1 MSGPDDP
8 ERTLPWTG
16 QQPIP
21 ASQRAQRPRGGG
33 RPLRL
38 SSISRTCSR
47 PSHTSTYPRCS
58 TRLVTRSA
66 RPPPA
71 TVPRP
76 NHGQPTQF
84 PQQSAHHALFT
95 APAEKRSKRNLALIA
110 GVAGALAAVIIVVLV
125 LCFWAPGFLKATNLD
140 VDAAQSG
147 VKQILM
153 DDANG
158 YGVKDVTDVK
168 ATTGG
173 TRKCRKARRS
183 TARSAWTAPNAK

>member
-1 MSGPDDP
+1 VVAAGHSASAVSAVPAADTQPYQHVPSLQYPPGDPFGAPAAGYGPAP
-8 ERTLPWTG
+8 E
-16 QQPIP
+16 
-21 ASQRAQRPRGGG
+21 
-33 RPLRL
+33 
-38 SSISRTCSR
+38 
-47 PSHTSTYPRCS
+47 Y
-58 TRLVTRSA
+58 
-66 RPPPA
+66 
-71 TVPRP
+71 
-76 NHGQPTQF
+76 GQPTQF

-125 LCFWAPGFLKATNLD
+125 LGFWAPGFLKATNLD

-153 DDANG
+153 DGANG